1 MCIFLGTGA
10 ISTSSDRVPRGQGEG
25 MTGFVRLTPRGFDV
39 VLACTT
45 TADGRSTLT
54 EIGSRQLRFGVRNN
68 GVGGSQ
74 RLPT

>member
-1 MCIFLGTGA
+1 
-10 ISTSSDRVPRGQGEG
+10 